1 MANKPHHNEP
11 LYGHYKRSVKRKEKH
26 HKASRLAT
34 RICQE
39 SWQAFLLDNKDG
51 VITDEKIT
59 QLYDDILDKITN
71 SFSSGDMANAV
82 MQRYKFFK
90 KINDAR
96 KKSQLEPIIL
106 PSIAYE
112 PKRPANTNHL
122 DSFLYLKKAQA
133 IVQNARNNWQTE
145 HEICLTDALA
155 WLIFSLMAYGGCNDD
170 KVIYAFY
177 DAYIKGRSIYQL
189 PNHVCVM
196 CVDIVNDRYGRRTAD
211 DKVCYSRWVGV
222 DDVSLLWLNYINRQ
236 FGKISSY
243 PSFGQVVSRLG
254 DFVQEKIDKDGLARS
269 NFYRHINL
277 FWQLLPNS
285 KIDQQMVAV
294 LTGKQRHTAI
304 DESALLN
311 YFAPVHLSKAVLDDD
326 FYFKTTLL
334 ASTQPT
340 HKQQPVFKDDMVNH
354 LRRLLKQKRVID
366 ISSSLSTLLA
376 TPLADN
382 HKVLVLWVQMLLDDK
397 NKPATAQRYLSEI
410 AQVFLSLTHDA
421 HFVDWGQED
430 YEDLYDDMVG
440 SKNPNKIG
448 FTWTVIKSLHR
459 CLMRYYDAPAMMLC
473 HQSDALIVSDCLI
486 SPTLY
491 QALIN
496 SIQSQKSLG
505 NHHKTMLTII
515 LSLLY
520 RTGMRIGELL
530 GIRVDDVE
538 CPNNNERYCAIIVR
552 PNRHRDLKSYDGARR
567 LVLSAL
573 LKHDECKA
581 FVAFWQHKKFQKS
594 AYLFT
599 PEHRAEPLN
608 ARMVHY
614 VLNTFLKEQYPHIT
628 PHSFRHHAISM
639 LALIV
644 GVNDEA
650 WVSQWSDYHANEIR
664 QIRIHLLGKQH
675 AVSTNHWQS
684 LKGFAGHASLETTF
698 GSYIHTA
705 DLIAIGQMQ
714 RSDITLPI
722 TLVSK
727 FTGQKSGSFNTY
739 AKGVADFAQGVVH
752 LGKIRPLLIK
762 KLKAHTLK
770 ADFNNPLPALDNVE
784 AVQVEAVQNSQP
796 TNPQQKTA
804 VKRLFDYPY
813 YHVDKLLNDLEQG
826 AELIDASHANFV
838 FDDALFMYQRACALA
853 NPINPKLKHKL
864 IGTQRKPKSAH
875 PLIAPT
881 PLHYHQER
889 ALVSLCFD
897 NIKKHCQTE
906 RGIQEMKRFVGLFY
920 NKVSSN
926 KSQIRFSFKHKDE
939 CLFYLKIATVIL
951 PSKYWRIN
959 ICQLTPKQA
968 GNENTC
974 SECNHDATQKPTKRL
989 LKELKNFE
997 GQITHKADYNGYAV
1011 SVIRPNAKGKPAP
1024 DEPASAI
1031 MKYVCHL
1038 LLVYGF
1044 GWDAS

>member
-1 MANKPHHNEP
+1 MSNKTHHNEP

-39 SWQAFLLDNKDG
+39 SWQAFLLDNKDSI
-51 VITDEKIT
+51 ITDEKIA

-90 KINDAR
+90 KINDVR

-112 PKRPANTNHL
+112 PKRPTNTNHL
-122 DSFLYLKKAQA
+122 GGFLYLKKAQT
-133 IVQNARNNWQTE
+133 IVQNAHNNWQIE
-145 HEICLTDALA
+145 HDICLTDAIA
-155 WLIFSLMAYGGCNDD
+155 WLIFSLMVYGGCNND

-177 DAYIKGRSIYQL
+177 NAYIKGRRIYQL

-196 CVDIVNDRYGRRTAD
+196 CVDIVNDRYGRRTDD
-211 DKVCYSRWVGV
+211 DKVCYSRWIGL

-243 PSFGQVVSRLG
+243 PSFRQVVSRLG
-254 DFVQEKIDKDGLARS
+254 DFVQEKIDKDRLARS
-269 NFYRHINL
+269 DFYRHINL

-294 LTGKQRHTAI
+294 LTGNQRHTTI
-304 DESALLN
+304 NESALLN
-311 YFAPVHLSKAVLDDD
+311 YFAPVQLAKAVLDDN
-326 FYFKTTLL
+326 FYLKATLL
-334 ASTQPT
+334 TSTAQLN

-366 ISSSLSTLLA
+366 ISSSLSILIA

-382 HKVLVLWVQMLLDDK
+382 HKVLVLWMQMLLDDK

-421 HFVDWGQED
+421 RFIDWNQED

-459 CLMRYYDAPAMMLC
+459 CLMHYYDAPAMTLY

-491 QALIN
+491 QTLIN
-496 SIQSQKSLG
+496 SIQSQKSLSDY
-505 NHHKTMLTII
+505 HKTILTLI

-520 RTGMRIGELL
+520 RTGVRIGELL
-530 GIRVDDVE
+530 GMQVDDVE
-538 CPNNNERYCAIIVR
+538 CPDGNGRYCAIIVR
-552 PNRHRDLKSYDGARR
+552 PNRHRNLKSYDGARR

-594 AYLFT
+594 THLFT
-599 PEHRAEPLN
+599 PEHHAEPLN
-608 ARMVHY
+608 ARTVHY
-614 VLNTFLKEQYPHIT
+614 VLNTFLKEQYPNIT

-644 GVNDEA
+644 GVDDEA
-650 WVSQWSDYHANEIR
+650 WVSQWSDYDIDEIR

-714 RSDITLPI
+714 RSDIRLPI
-722 TLVSK
+722 TIVSK
-727 FTGQKSGSFNTY
+727 LTGQKSGSFNAY
-739 AKGVADFAQGVVH
+739 AKGAADFTQGVVH
-752 LGKIRPLLIK
+752 LGKIRSLLIK
-762 KLKAHTLK
+762 KLKPHVLK
-770 ADFNNPLPALDNVE
+770 AYFNNTLPTLNNMDEIPSN
-784 AVQVEAVQNSQP
+784 QS
-796 TNPQQKTA
+796 TNPKQEAA
-804 VKRLFDYPY
+804 VRRLFNYPY
-813 YHVDKLLNDLEQG
+813 YQVDKLLHDLEQG
-826 AELIDASHANFV
+826 AELIDVSHTNFV
-838 FDDALFMYQRACALA
+838 FDDALFMYNKAIALA
-853 NPINPKLKHKL
+853 NPSNPEHKNKL
-864 IGTQRKPKSAH
+864 IGKKRRPKSTH

-881 PLHYHQER
+881 PLHYHQET

-897 NIKKHCQTE
+897 NIKKLCQTE
-906 RGIQEMKRFVGLFY
+906 QGIQNIEHFVSLFY
-920 NKVSSN
+920 QKVSSN
-926 KSQIRFSFKHKDE
+926 KSQIRFRFKHKNE
-939 CLFYLKIATVIL
+939 SLFYLKIATCIL

-959 ICQLTPKQA
+959 ICQLNTPKQL
-968 GNENTC
+968 GNENIC
-974 SECNHDATQKPTKRL
+974 PECNHDATQKLTKRL
-989 LKELKNFE
+989 LKNLK
-997 GQITHKADYNGYAV
+997 K
-1011 SVIRPNAKGKPAP
+1011 
-1024 DEPASAI
+1024 
-1031 MKYVCHL
+1031 L
-1038 LLVYGF
+1038 
-1044 GWDAS
+1044 

>member
-1 MANKPHHNEP
+1 MANRSQHNEL
-11 LYGHYKRSVKRKEKH
+11 LYGHYKRSVKRKEKQ
-26 HKASRLAT
+26 HKASRLAI

-39 SWQAFLLDNKDG
+39 SWQTFLLDNKDG
-51 VITDEKIT
+51 VITDAKIT
-59 QLYDDILDKITN
+59 QLYDNILHKITN
-71 SFSSGDMANAV
+71 SFSSGDMANAL
-82 MQRYKFFK
+82 MHRYKFFK
-90 KINDAR
+90 KINDDR

-122 DSFLYLKKAQA
+122 DSFLYLKKAQT
-133 IVQNARNNWQTE
+133 IVQHAHNTWQTE
-145 HEICLTDALA
+145 HDICLIDTMA
-155 WLIFSLMAYGGCNDD
+155 WLIFSLMTYGGCNDD

-177 DAYIKGRSIYQL
+177 DAYIKGHPIYQL
-189 PNHVCVM
+189 PNHVCAM
-196 CVDIVNDRYGRRTAD
+196 CVDIVDDRYGRRTDD

-243 PSFGQVVSRLG
+243 PSFAQVVSRLG

-304 DESALLN
+304 NESALLN
-311 YFAPVHLSKAVLDDD
+311 YFAPVHLSQAVLDDD
-326 FYFKTTLL
+326 FYLKTTLL
-334 ASTQPT
+334 TSNTQPN

-354 LRRLLKQKRVID
+354 LRHLLKQKRVID

-382 HKVLVLWVQMLLDDK
+382 HKALVLWMQMLLDDK
-397 NKPATAQRYLSEI
+397 NKSATAQRYLSEI

-421 HFVDWGQED
+421 RFVDWGQED
-430 YEDLYDDMVG
+430 YEDLYEDMVG
-440 SKNPNKIG
+440 SKNPNKVG

-459 CLMRYYDAPAMMLC
+459 CLMRYYDAPAMMLR

-496 SIQSQKSLG
+496 SIRSQKSLSDY
-505 NHHKTMLTII
+505 HKTMLTII
-515 LSLLY
+515 ISLLY

-530 GIRVDDVE
+530 GIRVDDIE

-573 LKHDECKA
+573 LKRDECKA
-581 FVAFWQHKKFQKS
+581 FITFWQHKKFQKS
-594 AYLFT
+594 VYLFT
-599 PEHRAEPLN
+599 PEHHAEPLN

-614 VLNTFLKEQYPHIT
+614 VLNTFLKEQYSNIT

-644 GVNDEA
+644 GIDDEVWVN
-650 WVSQWSDYHANEIR
+650 QWSDYTANEIR
-664 QIRIHLLGKQH
+664 QIRTHLLGRQH
-675 AVSTNHWQS
+675 TVSSNHWQS
-684 LKGFAGHASLETTF
+684 LKGYAGHTSLETTF
-698 GSYIHTA
+698 GFYIHTA

-727 FTGQKSGSFNTY
+727 FTGQKSGSFNAY
-739 AKGVADFAQGVVH
+739 AKGAADFAQGVVH
-752 LGKIRPLLIK
+752 LGKIRPRFIK
-762 KLKAHTLK
+762 KLKAHILR
-770 ADFNNPLPALDNVE
+770 ANFNNVPPVLDNVE
-784 AVQVEAVQNSQP
+784 VGQNDQQS
-796 TNPQQKTA
+796 NFQQKTA

-826 AELIDASHANFV
+826 VELIDASHANFV
-838 FDDALFMYQRACALA
+838 FDDALFINQRAHTLA
-853 NPINPKLKHKL
+853 NPNDSKTKNKL
-864 IGTQRKPKSAH
+864 ISAQRKPKSAN

-881 PLHYHQER
+881 PLHYHQEM

-897 NIKKHCQTE
+897 NIKKHCRTE
-906 RGIQEMKRFVGLFY
+906 RGVQEMERFVALFY
-920 NKVSSN
+920 AKVSSN
-926 KSQIRFSFKHKDE
+926 KSQIRFRFKHKDE
-939 CLFYLKIATVIL
+939 CLFYLKIATAIL
-951 PSKYWRIN
+951 PSSYWRIN
-959 ICQLTPKQA
+959 ICRLDTPRQS
-968 GNENTC
+968 GNEKIYPRR
-974 SECNHDATQKPTKRL
+974 NHDATQKLTKKL

-1044 GWDAS
+1044 GES